1 MVAYYH
7 KLFSGKDDTEKVFEE
22 CKQGKRG
29 CVACKKELIQN
40 IIKELTP
47 IRERRKYYE
56 EHMDLVDKILIEG
69 TKKAR
74 KVAME
79 TTTEIKK
86 AMKLDYF
93 DI

>member
-7 KLFSGKDDTEKVFEE
+7 NLFSGEDNIKNICDE
-22 CKQGKRG
+22 CRQGKRG
-29 CVACKKELIQN
+29 CVACKKELIHN

-56 EHMDLVDKILIEG
+56 EHMDLVDDILIEG
-69 TKKAR
+69 TKRAR

-79 TTTEIKK
+79 TTKEIKK

-93 DI
+93 DF